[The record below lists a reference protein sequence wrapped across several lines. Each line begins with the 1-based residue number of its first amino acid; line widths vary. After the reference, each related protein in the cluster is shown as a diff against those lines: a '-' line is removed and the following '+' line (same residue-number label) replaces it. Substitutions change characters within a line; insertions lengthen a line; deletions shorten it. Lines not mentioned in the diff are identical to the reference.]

1 MLTYE
6 MIGLADENGREYE
19 SVYGTYTKEE
29 GFKFNDAINPIIDD
43 EGWRGFINLLFHENM
58 WKLKKEDVKEMT
70 LKDLE
75 RELGYKI
82 RIVDPETKHKEY
94 EELSSERKEEIQR
107 EVNFLNRLFGLN
119 IDPEE
124 YY

>member
-94 EELSSERKEEIQR
+94 EGLSSERKEEIQR
-107 EVNFLNRLFGLN
+107 ELDFLNRLFGLN

>member
-6 MIGLADENGREYE
+6 MVGLADENGREYE

-70 LKDLE
+70 LKNLE

>member
-6 MIGLADENGREYE
+6 MIGLADENSREYE

>member
-94 EELSSERKEEIQR
+94 EELSSERKEEIQK